1 MGAAPA
7 SGSLVIS
14 TSSANVTNSRSVGA
28 PVMAGRVLGSSLQ
41 QQLDQLTEEDPDIC
55 CPVSLMV
62 FTEPVI
68 ASDGFIYEKV
78 SLTTLLHNRQSS
90 PMTREVLRSSHRQA
104 EEKLVE
110 VQQFLEKRSR
120 ELLLFARLAAPS
132 DQDLAVVALDRLSDY
147 LEKLRSTS
155 TPQLAKDAA
164 KLYTSM
170 QRRAPEG
177 PVRKAA
183 EKENH
188 GSWLDGSWFNLA
200 NSFLRQ

>member
-1 MGAAPA
+1 
-7 SGSLVIS
+7 
-14 TSSANVTNSRSVGA
+14 
-28 PVMAGRVLGSSLQ
+28 MAGRVLGSSLQ
-41 QQLDQLTEEDPDIC
+41 QQLDELTEEDPDLC

-90 PMTREVLRSSHRQA
+90 PMTREVLRSSYRQA
-104 EEKLVE
+104 DAKMVE

-120 ELLLFARLAAPS
+120 ELLLFARSAAPS
-132 DQDLAVVALDRLSDY
+132 NQDLAVAALDRLSDY
-147 LEKLRSTS
+147 LDKLRSTS
-155 TPQLAKDAA
+155 APQLAKEAA
-164 KLYTSM
+164 QLYTSM

-183 EKENH
+183 EKEN
-188 GSWLDGSWFNLA
+188 DGSVFNGLLV
-200 NSFLRQ
+200 NLIK